1 MAGFNKVILIG
12 NLTRNPELRYTPS
25 GTPVA
30 SLGLAVSRRY
40 KQGDELKEEVC
51 FVDIVVFGKQAEHC
65 GQYLSKGNGI
75 IVDGRLQQRRWETE
89 DGQKRSKHEVVAQ
102 TVTFMP
108 KRGMAVAPM
117 PAAAIPP
124 RSRRIRVMNTKNRN
138 NCEGDVME
146 RERGGV
152 VDGRDGGGGGGFFN
166 AAGLAGFVSIKARL
180 ISKMSGCLRNFLTER
195 GRIVPRRISGQLHEA
210 PARIDDGRQAGSAH
224 RSHQLCGRAIRNG
237 RWGWASYRDDDG
249 CAHTAAG

>member
-1 MAGFNKVILIG
+1 MAGFNTVILLG
-12 NLTRNPELRYTPS
+12 NLTRNPELRYTPT

-108 KRGMAVAPM
+108 KRQ
-117 PAAAIPP
+117 
-124 RSRRIRVMNTKNRN
+124 
-138 NCEGDVME
+138 
-146 RERGGV
+146 
-152 VDGRDGGGGGGFFN
+152 DGGSGG
-166 AAGLAGFVSIKARL
+166 A
-180 ISKMSGCLRNFLTER
+180 
-195 GRIVPRRISGQLHEA
+195 EA
-210 PARIDDGRQAGSAH
+210 PAHDDAGYEPDEH
-224 RSHQLCGRAIRNG
+224 V
-237 RWGWASYRDDDG
+237 
-249 CAHTAAG
+249 